1 MVQLHPVARQLI
13 SPSQS
18 VTVIK
23 KEERGGGGD
32 IGRGEKKAER
42 EREREENGG
51 KRAWERERKI
61 LSEGKGRRK
70 D

>member
-32 IGRGEKKAER
+32 IGRVEKKAER
-42 EREREENGG
+42 EKGRKMGERESLG
-51 KRAWERERKI
+51 ER
-61 LSEGKGRRK
+61 
-70 D
+70 

>member
-42 EREREENGG
+42 ERKGGKWGKESLGERE
-51 KRAWERERKI
+51 
-61 LSEGKGRRK
+61 K
-70 D
+70 DFK